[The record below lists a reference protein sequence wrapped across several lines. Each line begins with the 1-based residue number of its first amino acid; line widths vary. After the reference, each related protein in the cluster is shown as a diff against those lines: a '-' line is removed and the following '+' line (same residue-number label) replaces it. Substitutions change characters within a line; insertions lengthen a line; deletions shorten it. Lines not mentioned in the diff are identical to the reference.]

1 MFTHKVFSEHGSN
14 SREKE
19 EATFMFLFQNVFI
32 IGDDENSVKLETIVA
47 FFTGADAVPPLGY
60 PSITLHFSEEN
71 IYPTASTCAIV
82 LTLPTKHQTYDVFKQ
97 LMMFLH

>member
-1 MFTHKVFSEHGSN
+1 MGN
-14 SREKE
+14 IINIQI
-19 EATFMFLFQNVFI
+19 LFQNVFI
-32 IGDDENSVKLETIVA
+32 IGVDENSVKLETIVA

-60 PSITLHFSEEN
+60 PSVTLNFNDEN

-97 LMMFLH
+97 HMMIGFSMHGGFGLM